1 MDKPRKDFVRL
12 CRILFPGVLLAANLF
27 SYIQYQSIRDG
38 LIDPYNSVVDIRVL
52 LLLSIANI
60 LFLVRFYKRM
70 LNFLFL
76 TIQLIL
82 LLFMTS
88 LANSNLEMT
97 VILSSAF
104 MFACGYY
111 LKKPANLIFAF
122 FAGISILGFQQSV
135 WIDNVQ
141 TPTVNVQRLLM
152 LGFLFILII
161 VLDFILSS
169 IIESQET
176 LHELIRNQRNTI
188 VNLVETNVGIQKY
201 ALTKKEE
208 FENEERLRITRDI
221 HDTVGYVLTNNI
233 TLLRA
238 CTYYVPKRM
247 KKAHIF
253 LEDALKNAHTG
264 LNETRSILKKLHTMD
279 KINGA
284 AEIIKIVHLF
294 KESTGIDVKYNLGNT
309 QGTWRKDLDLVFYR
323 IIQEGL
329 VNSLKHGKATRISI
343 SFWQTDADIVL
354 NVSDNG
360 KGIQNGEMKEGIG
373 LKGMQERLSP
383 FNGTL
388 DAQSYPHGFALAV
401 RVPLSSIREDGH
413 EADQTDVR

>member
-1 MDKPRKDFVRL
+1 MDKSRKDFVRL
-12 CRILFPGVLLAANLF
+12 CRILFPGVLLAAYLF
-27 SYIQYQSIRDG
+27 SYIQYQSIKDG

-52 LLLSIANI
+52 LLLSVANI
-60 LFLVRFYKRM
+60 VFLVRFYKRT

-82 LLFMTS
+82 LLFMIS

-97 VILSSAF
+97 VILSSAH
-104 MFACGYY
+104 MFASGYY

-141 TPTVNVQRLLM
+141 APTVNVQGLLM

-169 IIESQET
+169 IIESQEN
-176 LHELIRNQRNTI
+176 LHDLIRNQQNTI

-247 KKAHIF
+247 KKAHTF

-264 LNETRSILKKLHTMD
+264 LNETRGILKKLHTMD
-279 KINGA
+279 KTNGA
-284 AEIIKIVHLF
+284 AEIVKIVRLF

-309 QGTWRKDLDLVFYR
+309 QGTWKRELDLVFYR

-360 KGIQNGEMKEGIG
+360 KGIQNGGMKEGIG
-373 LKGMQERLSP
+373 LRGMQERLSR

-388 DAQSYPHGFALAV
+388 DAQSYPHGFHLTA

-413 EADQTDVR
+413 EANQTDVR

>member
-1 MDKPRKDFVRL
+1 MDFVRL
-12 CRILFPGVLLAANLF
+12 CRILFPAVLLASYLF
-27 SYIQYQSIRDG
+27 SYIQYQSIKDG
-38 LIDPYNSVVDIRVL
+38 LIDPYNSVVDIRAL
-52 LLLSIANI
+52 LLLSALNV
-60 LFLVRFYKRM
+60 LFLVRFYKKT

-76 TIQLIL
+76 TVQLIL

-97 VILSSAF
+97 VILSASF
-104 MFACGYY
+104 MFASGYY
-111 LKKPANLIFAF
+111 LRKPANLIFAF

-135 WIDNVQ
+135 RIDNVQ
-141 TPTVNVQRLLM
+141 TPSVNLHGLMM
-152 LGFLFILII
+152 LGFLFILIV

-169 IIESQET
+169 IIESHEA
-176 LHELIRNQRNTI
+176 LHELIGNQRNTI

-238 CTYYVPKRM
+238 CTYYVPKRL
-247 KKAHIF
+247 KKAHAF
-253 LEDALKNAHTG
+253 LADALKNAHTG
-264 LNETRSILKKLHTMD
+264 LNETRGILKKLHTMD
-279 KINGA
+279 KTDGA
-284 AEIIKIVHLF
+284 AEIVKIVHLF
-294 KESTGIDVKYNLGNT
+294 KESTGIDVTYNLGNT
-309 QGTWRKDLDLVFYR
+309 RGAWRKDLDLVFYR

-329 VNSLKHGKATRISI
+329 VNSLKHGKATKISI
-343 SFWQTDADIVL
+343 SFWETDADIVL

-360 KGIQNGEMKEGIG
+360 KGIQNGEMKGGIG
-373 LKGMQERLSP
+373 LEGMQERLSR
-383 FNGTL
+383 FNGRL
-388 DAQSYPHGFALAV
+388 DAQSYPHGFTLAV

-413 EADQTDVR
+413 EANQTDVR